1 MLNRKLTME
10 KDRINIEKGSGN
22 IYKDL
27 SNSHPEDMQAKAH
40 IVFKIED
47 SITER
52 KLSLDDAS
60 QIMNITETE
69 LSDILDG
76 LFRNLSL
83 KQLESLFAKLK
94 HGIESIHQNKPSK
107 STTQERSITSSAD

>member
-1 MLNRKLTME
+1 MRKE
-10 KDRINIEKGSGN
+10 RIKIKEGSGN

-27 SNSHPEDMQAKAH
+27 EYTNPEDMQAKAH
-40 IVFKIED
+40 LVYKIED

-52 KLSLDDAS
+52 KLSLVEAS

-83 KQLESLFAKLK
+83 KQLESLYAKLEQ
-94 HGIESIHQNKPSK
+94 GIENIHQNKPSK
-107 STTQERSITSSAD
+107 PTTQDQRVTSSAD